1 MIYLCPA
8 MYILKNIWQSRAL
21 RRLTAI
27 LLGSGTVALG
37 FYTAIVLQ
45 GAVFRFYSFCCAQN
59 RLGFTVVRQWVTFFL
74 LLFWVLF
81 ATISIEFHSKHFD
94 RPESW
99 KFFGWSILAMVILLS
114 MALLI

>member
-1 MIYLCPA
+1 VLA
-8 MYILKNIWQSRAL
+8 HLWQSKKLRGFVAL
-21 RRLTAI
+21 
-27 LLGSGTVALG
+27 LLWAGSVALG

-45 GAVFRFYSFCCAQN
+45 GVAFRIYTACCAIN
-59 RLGFTVVRQWVTFFL
+59 RLGFVVVRQWVTIFL

-99 KFFGWSILAMVILLS
+99 KFFGWSILAMALLLS
-114 MALLI
+114 IALLI